1 MNEKNTDSYY
11 KEGSLL
17 YMTEIINTLTGLMTE
32 NLWAA
37 PLLSLAAGILTS
49 FTPCSLASVP
59 MLLACVGAVN
69 ADRKKAVRLS
79 LSMAAGMAV
88 TFGIFGSA
96 ASFIGRLLHE
106 AGHWWT
112 FLMGILMIFM
122 SLQVFGIVNII
133 PHIHISEHMTKKGYA
148 GAFLTGAVG
157 GVFASHCAIPVM
169 VALLALV
176 ARLGRNAWWGVLL
189 MVLYALGHSVLLVG
203 AGIGYSY
210 VDRLIKN
217 PAYASVGVWL
227 RRILGILILLF
238 GLLLIFAE
246 K

>member
-1 MNEKNTDSYY
+1 
-11 KEGSLL
+11 
-17 YMTEIINTLTGLMTE
+17 MTEIITALTKLMTE

-37 PLLSLAAGILTS
+37 PLLSLAAGIITS

-59 MLLACVGAVN
+59 MLLACVGAVD

-79 LSMAAGMAV
+79 VSMAAGMAV
-88 TFGIFGSA
+88 TFGVFGSV
-96 ASFIGRLLHE
+96 ASFIGHLFHE

-112 FLMGILMIFM
+112 FLMGVLMIFM
-122 SLQVFGIVNII
+122 ALQVLGIVNII
-133 PHIHISEHMTKKGYA
+133 PHIHMSEHMTKKGYI
-148 GAFLTGAVG
+148 GAFLTGALG

-176 ARLGRNAWWGVLL
+176 AELGRNAWWGVLL

-203 AGIGYSY
+203 TGIGYSY
-210 VDRLIKN
+210 VDRLIRN
-217 PAYASVGVWL
+217 PRYASVGVWI

-238 GLLLIFAE
+238 GFLLIFAE

>member
-1 MNEKNTDSYY
+1 
-11 KEGSLL
+11 
-17 YMTEIINTLTGLMTE
+17 MTEIINVLTELMTK

-37 PLLSLAAGILTS
+37 PVLSLIAGIVTS

-59 MLLACVGAVN
+59 MLLACVGAVD

-79 LSMAAGMAV
+79 LFMAAGMAV
-88 TFGIFGSA
+88 TFGIFGSV
-96 ASFIGRLLHE
+96 ASFIGHWMHE
-106 AGHWWT
+106 AGHWWA
-112 FLMGILMIFM
+112 FLMGVLMILMA
-122 SLQVFGIVNII
+122 LQVFGIVNLI
-133 PHIHISEHMTKKGYA
+133 PHIHMSDHMIKKGYI
-148 GAFLTGAVG
+148 GAFLTGALG

-176 ARLGRNAWWGVLL
+176 AELGRNAWWGVLL

-203 AGIGYSY
+203 TGIGYGY
-210 VDRLIKN
+210 VDRIIKN
-217 PAYASVGVWL
+217 PRYAAAGVWI
-227 RRILGILILLF
+227 RRILGIFILAF

>member
-1 MNEKNTDSYY
+1 
-11 KEGSLL
+11 
-17 YMTEIINTLTGLMTE
+17 MTEIINTLTELMTE

-96 ASFIGRLLHE
+96 ASFIGHLLHE

-133 PHIHISEHMTKKGYA
+133 PHIHMSEHMTKKGYA

-176 ARLGRNAWWGVLL
+176 AELGKNAWWGILL
-189 MVLYALGHSVLLVG
+189 MVLYALGHSILLIA
-203 AGIGYSY
+203 AGTGYSY
-210 VDRLIKN
+210 VEKIIQN
-217 PAYASVGVWL
+217 PKAESVGKWL
-227 RRILGILILLF
+227 RAILGVVIFLV
-238 GLLLIFAE
+238 GLLLVFGE

>member
-1 MNEKNTDSYY
+1 
-11 KEGSLL
+11 
-17 YMTEIINTLTGLMTE
+17 
-32 NLWAA
+32 
-37 PLLSLAAGILTS
+37 
-49 FTPCSLASVP
+49 
-59 MLLACVGAVN
+59 
-69 ADRKKAVRLS
+69 
-79 LSMAAGMAV
+79 
-88 TFGIFGSA
+88 
-96 ASFIGRLLHE
+96 
-106 AGHWWT
+106 
-112 FLMGILMIFM
+112 MGILMIFM

-133 PHIHISEHMTKKGYA
+133 PHIHMSEHMTKKGYA

-176 ARLGRNAWWGVLL
+176 ARLGRNAWWGVFL

-203 AGIGYSY
+203 TGIGYSY

>member
-1 MNEKNTDSYY
+1 
-11 KEGSLL
+11 
-17 YMTEIINTLTGLMTE
+17 MTEIINTLTELMTE

-96 ASFIGRLLHE
+96 ASFIGHLLHE
-106 AGHWWT
+106 AEHWWT

-133 PHIHISEHMTKKGYA
+133 PHIHMSEHMTKKGYA

-176 ARLGRNAWWGVLL
+176 ARLGRNAWWGVFL

-203 AGIGYSY
+203 TGIGYSY